1 MKTYLF
7 SISSHKDAISIN
19 SLSIN
24 FFKPNI
30 NFDDYDYLIITSK
43 QASEALRQYDKS
55 KFLTKKALCISKQS
69 AISYEKLGGCVLDI
83 GSGYGDTL
91 VDKIK
96 HFPKTTKWLY
106 LRARIVASEFVKVCN
121 DDGYDIDEIVVYES
135 DCSNE
140 ILECEVENNSCL
152 IFTSPSSVKC
162 FLKTHTIDKT
172 HKVIVIGKTTAKA
185 LPKGIEY
192 IISDETTVESCIK
205 LSYKC

>member
-7 SISSHKDAISIN
+7 SISKHKDAISIN

-24 FFKPNI
+24 FFKPMI

-43 QASEALRQYDKS
+43 QASKALKQYDKDN
-55 KFLTKKALCISKQS
+55 FLTKKALCISKQS

-91 VDKIK
+91 IDKIRC
-96 HFPKTTKWLY
+96 FPKTTKWLY
-106 LRARIVASEFVKVCN
+106 LRAKVVASEFVKVCN
-121 DDGYDIDEIVVYES
+121 DDGYNIDEVVVYES
-135 DCSNE
+135 DCSKD
-140 ILECEVENNSCL
+140 ILECKVEDNSCL

-162 FLKTHTIDKT
+162 FLKTHTINDT

-185 LPKGIEY
+185 LPHKINY
-192 IISDETTVESCIK
+192 TISKETTIESCIK
-205 LSYKC
+205 ELV

>member
-7 SISSHKDAISIN
+7 SISKHKDAISIN

-24 FFKPNI
+24 FFKPMI

-43 QASEALRQYDKS
+43 QASKALKQYDKDN
-55 KFLTKKALCISKQS
+55 FLTKKALCISKQS

-91 VDKIK
+91 IDKIRC
-96 HFPKTTKWLY
+96 FPKTTKRLY
-106 LRARIVASEFVKVCN
+106 LRAKVVASDFVKVCN
-121 DDGYDIDEIVVYES
+121 DDGYDIDEVVVYES
-135 DCSNE
+135 DCSKD
-140 ILECEVENNSCL
+140 ILECKVEDNSCL

-162 FLKTHTIDKT
+162 FLKTHTINDT

-185 LPKGIEY
+185 LPHKINY
-192 IISDETTVESCIK
+192 TISKETTIESCIK
-205 LSYKC
+205 ELV